1 MRSSCSKD
9 CQQENQQAAA
19 NLRIVNCDDDDDDE
33 EDEDDKDDDDDGETL
48 DMHGLPQ
55 DTLLV
60 EVGGCWK
67 KSLKH

>member
-1 MRSSCSKD
+1 M
-9 CQQENQQAAA
+9 
-19 NLRIVNCDDDDDDE
+19 NCDDDDDD
-33 EDEDDKDDDDDGETL
+33 DDDGDDKDDDDDGETL